1 MLYQFS
7 DTDSN
12 TSCIKPRPLVMLT
25 ILLWMSSG
33 VYLLIYFLNSLY
45 FNSLTIAIFDG
56 SAFLISIITIID
68 LRINNVYKRAVFIGS
83 MNLGF
88 LLIAYVQTNQN
99 FDYSLLW
106 TLLFPIFVITLMEH
120 TTGIIVT
127 GIFYIILFSMA
138 YFGIGV
144 WNNGEWNLESFIN
157 FVIASVSFSYFVYV
171 YESLIYSFGIELQYT
186 RKKEDEYLEKLH
198 RLSVTDPLTTLYNRR
213 RINEVLH
220 EYGENA
226 KRYNDP
232 FSIILFDVDNF
243 KYVNDN
249 YGHNIGDQVLIIIAN
264 IAKKSL
270 RTSDYIG
277 RWGGEEFLILLP
289 KTEKH
294 DAMVIGKK
302 LRMEIE
308 NTFFPDIN
316 SITCSFGVAEASEPV
331 DIDDIINNADK
342 ALYYAKN
349 NGKNRVCS

>member
-1 MLYQFS
+1 M
-7 DTDSN
+7 
-12 TSCIKPRPLVMLT
+12 TS
-25 ILLWMSSG
+25 S
-33 VYLLIYFLNSLY
+33 VYLLFYFLNSVY
-45 FNSLTIAIFDG
+45 FNSGTIAIFDG
-56 SAFLISIITIID
+56 IAFLISIVTIID
-68 LRINNVYKRAVFIGS
+68 LHVNGVYKRTVLIGS
-83 MNLGF
+83 VNLAF
-88 LLIAYVQTNQN
+88 LLIAYVQINHN
-99 FDYSLLW
+99 YDFSLFW

-127 GIFYIILFSMA
+127 GIFYIIVLSMA

-144 WNNGEWNLESFIN
+144 WNNGEWNLEGFAN
-157 FVIASVSFSYFVYV
+157 LVIASVSLSYFVYV
-171 YESLIYSFGIELQYT
+171 YESLIHSFGIELQYT
-186 RKKEDEYLEKLH
+186 RRKEDEYLEKLH

-226 KRYNDP
+226 KRYHDP
-232 FSIILFDVDNF
+232 FSLILFDVDNF

-249 YGHNIGDQVLIIIAN
+249 CGHNIGDQVLITIAN

-289 KTEKH
+289 KTEKN
-294 DAMVIGKK
+294 DAIVIADK

-308 NTFFPDIN
+308 NTFFPEITN
-316 SITCSFGVAEASEPV
+316 ITCSFGVAEASEPV
-331 DIDDIINNADK
+331 DVDDIINNADK

-349 NGKNRVCS
+349 NGKNRVCGEEKL